1 MVNEPAR
8 MGAYT
13 LLSGTIVSGFD
24 CGAYYT
30 SLELD
35 KKLLEV
41 IAWHFARAVKPVI
54 GIVFW
59 INIFACSRTF
69 SSLTF
74 SIHLFERRHLL
85 FLKGKKQ

>member
-13 LLSGTIVSGFD
+13 LLPGTIVSGFD

-35 KKLLEV
+35 KKLFQ
-41 IAWHFARAVKPVI
+41 ITAWRFARTIKPVTHELFRI
-54 GIVFW
+54 I
-59 INIFACSRTF
+59 IFVCSKAF
-69 SSLTF
+69 GSPGFQSM
-74 SIHLFERRHLL
+74 SI
-85 FLKGKKQ
+85 

>member
-1 MVNEPAR
+1 

-35 KKLLEV
+35 KELLQI
-41 IAWHFARAVKPVI
+41 IAWHFGKTVKPVTHELFRI
-54 GIVFW
+54 I
-59 INIFACSRTF
+59 IFECSKTF
-69 SSLTF
+69 GSLAF
-74 SIHLFERRHLL
+74 SQCPFERAYLL
-85 FLKGKKQ
+85 FLKGKRR